1 MGHRDHHT
9 DVLIIGGGLAGL
21 ALAERLTEAGID
33 FLLAEARDRLG
44 GRILTHSLDGA
55 GFDLGPA
62 WFWPGQPRM
71 ASLVDRLGIQYF
83 EQYVQG
89 DMLVETGRGPVQRG
103 SGYAAMAGS
112 YRVAGGLSAV
122 IDGLQNRIEPGRI
135 RLGQVAVSMEPGKEV
150 VRTRL
155 ADPDADQSVVTS
167 TSVVLAIPPRVA
179 AERIDFGA
187 ALGAPVLDALRR
199 IPTWMAGQAKIIAIY
214 EEPFWR
220 NAGLS
225 GDAMSHV
232 GPMVEIHDAS
242 PETGGPFALFGFVGF
257 PADVREAHREDIVPM
272 AKDQLVRLF
281 GEAAAQPK
289 DVVLQDWAIEPLTA
303 TEADWSGPGQH
314 PAYGLPPALDGLLG
328 GRLFL
333 GSSEVGSQ
341 FGGYLEGALEA
352 AAAVAD
358 QVIATAAARSGSPSA

>member
-1 MGHRDHHT
+1 MGHREHHT

-33 FLLAEARDRLG
+33 FLLIEARDRFG
-44 GRILTHSLDGA
+44 GRILTHKIDHA

-71 ASLVDRLGIQYF
+71 ARLVDRLGIRIF

-122 IDGLQNRIEPGRI
+122 IDALQSRIEPGRM
-135 RLGQVAVSMEPGKEV
+135 RLEHTATAVKPGDDGIH
-150 VRTRL
+150 TTL
-155 ADPDADQSVVTS
+155 TNPDGDESTVTS

-187 ALGAPVLDALRR
+187 ALGGPALDAMRS

-220 NAGLS
+220 DAGLS
-225 GDAMSHV
+225 GDAISHV

-242 PETGGPFALFGFVGF
+242 PETGGPYALFGFVGL
-257 PADVREAHREDIVPM
+257 PADMR
-272 AKDQLVRLF
+272 
-281 GEAAAQPK
+281 
-289 DVVLQDWAIEPLTA
+289 
-303 TEADWSGPGQH
+303 
-314 PAYGLPPALDGLLG
+314 G
-328 GRLFL
+328 G
-333 GSSEVGSQ
+333 
-341 FGGYLEGALEA
+341 A
-352 AAAVAD
+352 
-358 QVIATAAARSGSPSA
+358 